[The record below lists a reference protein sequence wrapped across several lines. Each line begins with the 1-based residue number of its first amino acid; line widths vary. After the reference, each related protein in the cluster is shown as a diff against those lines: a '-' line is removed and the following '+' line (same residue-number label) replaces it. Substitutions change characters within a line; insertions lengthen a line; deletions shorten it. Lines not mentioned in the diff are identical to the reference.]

1 MEKASSSLHRQALK
15 KWTDR
20 QIDLFGKKG
29 LTLQQLRIKNPGQAR
44 VARFGGFLSKV
55 HSQLYKKKLSPLA
68 QMMVERTYLA
78 YDK

>member
-1 MEKASSSLHRQALK
+1 MENASSSLHRQALK

-44 VARFGGFLSKV
+44 VARVGGFLSKV
-55 HSQLYKKKLSPLA
+55 KGPQLYKKLVSLSP
-68 QMMVERTYLA
+68 
-78 YDK
+78 DDG